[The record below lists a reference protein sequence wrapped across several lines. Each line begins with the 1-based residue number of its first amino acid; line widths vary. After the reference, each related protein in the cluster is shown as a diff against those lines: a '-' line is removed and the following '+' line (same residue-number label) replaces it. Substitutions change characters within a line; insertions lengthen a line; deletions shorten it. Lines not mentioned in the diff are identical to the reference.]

1 MSTKKPKINI
11 IIKGPSRK
19 QIIIPM
25 TDLNAEFIINSANQ
39 KIININRCLKE
50 IKSDIS
56 ANFTQRV
63 NNGITIITNKPTA
76 VSDLKVIE
84 KSLKSNNKINS
95 DSVES
100 PCLPK
105 SKPYLKITGLP
116 YILEQSNSPIT
127 SDIIESVIKEIHIF
141 NNIILISK
149 SHIIKA
155 SPKSDIVVIWVDIW
169 NSQNGTIA
177 KSIINQHF
185 NIRQYIATIHGMNM
199 NSRVPQCKNCWKW
212 GHATLSC

>member
-1 MSTKKPKINI
+1 MLVSKR
-11 IIKGPSRK
+11 S
-19 QIIIPM
+19 
-25 TDLNAEFIINSANQ
+25 
-39 KIININRCLKE
+39 
-50 IKSDIS
+50 
-56 ANFTQRV
+56 
-63 NNGITIITNKPTA
+63 IT
-76 VSDLKVIE
+76 
-84 KSLKSNNKINS
+84 
-95 DSVES
+95 VES